1 MRRKDRERDAD
12 FAWAAFDG
20 APYAVLSLRDGEGG
34 YGVPVSPARVG
45 ETVYFHCA
53 PEGKKLDCIAR
64 WPEAAL
70 TAVARSGLARFSVAY
85 ASAVLRGIVSPVED
99 VLEKRQALKAITA
112 RYCPADLPDFDAYAA
127 SSLDKTAVYRL
138 DVREITGKE
147 RIPG

>member
-1 MRRKDRERDAD
+1 M
-12 FAWAAFDG
+12 
-20 APYAVLSLRDGEGG
+20 
-34 YGVPVSPARVG
+34 
-45 ETVYFHCA
+45 
-53 PEGKKLDCIAR
+53 
-64 WPEAAL
+64 
-70 TAVARSGLARFSVAY
+70 AY

-127 SSLDKTAVYRL
+127 SSLHKTAVYRL